1 MPREVDV
8 KTEIETLEAAK
19 EILLE
24 RFDDAH
30 RQSKHYFAGYE
41 FWQAFAAVNDCI
53 DSIMNEENN
62 NG

>member
-8 KTEIETLEAAK
+8 GTEIEILEAAK
-19 EILLE
+19 EVVLK

-30 RQSKHYFAGYE
+30 KQSEHIFEGYE
-41 FWQAFAAVNDCI
+41 FWQAFAALNDCI
-53 DSIMNEENN
+53 DSIMNGENK

>member
-8 KTEIETLEAAK
+8 GTEIEILEAAK
-19 EILLE
+19 EVVLK

-30 RQSKHYFAGYE
+30 KQSDDIFAGLE
-41 FWQAFAAVNDCI
+41 FWQAFAALNDCI
-53 DSIMNEENN
+53 NSIIDKENN

>member
-1 MPREVDV
+1 MPKEVDV
-8 KTEIETLEAAK
+8 GTEIEILEAAK
-19 EILLE
+19 EVLLE

-53 DSIMNEENN
+53 NSIIAKENN